1 LSTIVLSSCDS
12 IDRSVTDYLDGCR
25 DKQGFLLRESLEKIN
40 DDPVILD
47 HIEFQAPQGFY
58 ARLGSDQVSIFQ
70 SVYCD
75 SGDWGINVG
84 NQIRVKLYNGSAP
97 VDLYADLPEEQVFI
111 LNRMATPIG
120 SLDYEFTIGDRV
132 WRAQL
137 ELWGN
142 LVPSVRTAFLTTSI
156 GTKTVAV
163 SFVAEVG
170 AQADASSLVTV
181 IRSIQQRP
189 NR

>member
-1 LSTIVLSSCDS
+1 MTGAGGEILSVPRTFFIVLLFLSTIALSSCDRV
-12 IDRSVTDYLDGCR
+12 DQTVTAYLDGCR
-25 DKQGFLLRESLEKIN
+25 DKQGFLLRESLEKTN

-47 HIEFQAPQGFY
+47 LIEFRVPRGY
-58 ARLGSDQVSIFQ
+58 YSRLG
-70 SVYCD
+70 
-75 SGDWGINVG
+75 
-84 NQIRVKLYNGSAP
+84 
-97 VDLYADLPEEQVFI
+97 
-111 LNRMATPIG
+111 
-120 SLDYEFTIGDRV
+120 YEVIIGDRP
-132 WRAQL
+132 WRAQF

-170 AQADASSLVTV
+170 VQADASSLVTV

-189 NR
+189 NRY